1 MPTIHLTTFIA
12 APVERVFNLSR
23 SIELH
28 KKAMTH
34 TGEQA
39 VAGTT
44 MGLIGLHETVTWKA
58 KHLYK
63 TRIMKVKVTAMEQ
76 PFSFT
81 DEMVEGAFK
90 SMKHEHHFKPI
101 ENGTLAI
108 DIFSFET
115 PYGAIGKVIN
125 TFYLRRYM
133 EQLLELRNKV
143 IREYAESDKWKFIL
157 Q

>member
-115 PYGAIGKVIN
+115 PYGAIGKMIN

-133 EQLLELRNKV
+133 EQLLQLRNKM